1 MNSCM
6 TDSEHNLQA
15 ELMNT
20 QPDSIQGYICLET
33 EKVDIPGLHC
43 KERFTSFRRNF
54 TVYIVGHHWRHENLT
69 LERYSSS
76 SNILLEKT
84 NRLHLGIIINTD
96 FEGKRPNM
104 IGFSCMK
111 AVYKYTHLPPW
122 QKRLLYSTF
131 RCITRKKASNREN
144 TRPLISISYKNSNY
158 CYIPRSSKHTDTCK
172 WSGRVF

>member
-1 MNSCM
+1 MW
-6 TDSEHNLQA
+6 
-15 ELMNT
+15 T
-20 QPDSIQGYICLET
+20 QLFF
-33 EKVDIPGLHC
+33 PGLHC

-84 NRLHLGIIINTD
+84 NRLYLGIIINTD

-111 AVYKYTHLPPW
+111 AAVYEWSGPPQ
-122 QKRLLYSTF
+122 QKKNYCTGNSGVSLTRKPT
-131 RCITRKKASNREN
+131 TRKKIPLRLSLIWSDLLLCRDGTSPHCYASRQTCVWNICSLR
-144 TRPLISISYKNSNY
+144 SI
-158 CYIPRSSKHTDTCK
+158 I
-172 WSGRVF
+172 VEFL

>member
-1 MNSCM
+1 MW
-6 TDSEHNLQA
+6 
-15 ELMNT
+15 T
-20 QPDSIQGYICLET
+20 QLFF
-33 EKVDIPGLHC
+33 PGLHC
-43 KERFTSFRRNF
+43 KERFTSFRHNF

-69 LERYSSS
+69 LERYSSN

-122 QKRLLYSTF
+122 QKRLLHSTF